1 MKKKQH
7 SLDQFEKARL
17 GKKSCR
23 AVKGGRK
30 YSPAGPSFGGSFIW
44 EGVDVR
50 SPLLGRNLPTIEG
63 KETDANIGG

>member
-1 MKKKQH
+1 M
-7 SLDQFEKARL
+7 

-63 KETDANIGG
+63 NETDATIGG